1 MHPSSDSS
9 KWASQGLLLSLLLF
23 VSVVLN
29 IYALTSWLLPRSQGQ
44 SQNLE
49 KTPSSIALIEEP
61 TSRVPS
67 SAVVPAEPIS
77 SEKETVA
84 PTIPPSTGNLSLPG
98 SQAYGHL
105 PYAEANPDNLVTV
118 ASFGL
123 RENQRFEKLHP
134 DAAAALMQMTN
145 AARDEGVW
153 IVLSSAFRRIDQQA
167 ELFVAQ
173 TQRRGSPEEAAKSSA
188 PPGYSEHHTGYAMD
202 LSDGHVPSADINQR
216 FASTDAYLWLL
227 QHASE
232 YGFELSFPL
241 NNTQGVSYEPWHW
254 RFIGTPEA
262 SATFSRANSSE

>member
-9 KWASQGLLLSLLLF
+9 KWARKGLLAFILF

-29 IYALTSWLLPRSQGQ
+29 IYALASSLLPQ
-44 SQNLE
+44 SREPENLE
-49 KTPSSIALIEEP
+49 DPPSAMAPTVEP
-61 TSRVPS
+61 TPEGSTS
-67 SAVVPAEPIS
+67 
-77 SEKETVA
+77 TVA
-84 PTIPPSTGNLSLPG
+84 PAELLPLEERAVAPNTPSPAEDLSLPG
-98 SQAYGHL
+98 LPEYGHF
-105 PYAEANPDNLVTV
+105 PYAEANPDDLVTV

-153 IVLSSAFRRIDQQA
+153 IVLSSAFRKIDQQA

-188 PPGYSEHHTGYAMD
+188 PPGHSEHHTGYAMD
-202 LSDGHVPSADINQR
+202 LSDGHFPSADINQS
-216 FASTDAYLWLL
+216 FANTDAYLWLL
-227 QHASE
+227 QHAAE

-241 NNTQGVSYEPWHW
+241 NNAQGVSYEPWHW
-254 RFIGTPEA
+254 RFVGTPAA
-262 SATFSRANSSE
+262 SATFSRSNSSE